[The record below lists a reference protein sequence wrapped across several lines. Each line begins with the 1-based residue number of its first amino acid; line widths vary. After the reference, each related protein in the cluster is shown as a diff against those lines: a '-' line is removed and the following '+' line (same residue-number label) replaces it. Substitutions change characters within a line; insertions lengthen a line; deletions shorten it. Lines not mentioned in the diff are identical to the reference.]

1 MRRRR
6 RTPSAAGAAI
16 AGFALGAAI
25 GLLWW
30 DGAMGRS
37 SRDLFSRS
45 PVRRLAA
52 LGYLAGRPSVETARL
67 LADYVRWEAR
77 PALRRRGQALLRRM
91 EAFLD

>member
-1 MRRRR
+1 MRRGG
-6 RTPSAAGAAI
+6 TSVAGAVL
-16 AGFALGAAI
+16 AGFALGAAA

-37 SRDLFSRS
+37 SRHLFSRS

-91 EAFLD
+91 EALLD